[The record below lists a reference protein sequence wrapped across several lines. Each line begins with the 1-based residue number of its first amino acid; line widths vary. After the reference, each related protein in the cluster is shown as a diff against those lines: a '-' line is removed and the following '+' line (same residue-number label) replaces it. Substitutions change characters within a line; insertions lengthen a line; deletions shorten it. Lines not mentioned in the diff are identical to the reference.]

1 LHLPLKI
8 NILIGIILK
17 RKKANIK
24 DVAVAAKLNWL
35 IINILV
41 KIKPAKMDFI
51 LFANVA
57 EIARAKR
64 RNLSLEFLLKY

>member
-1 LHLPLKI
+1 M
-8 NILIGIILK
+8 
-17 RKKANIK
+17 KKKVSIS
-24 DVAVAAKLNWL
+24 VAVAAVKLNWL

-41 KIKPAKMDFI
+41 RIKPVRMDSIPFV
-51 LFANVA
+51 NVA